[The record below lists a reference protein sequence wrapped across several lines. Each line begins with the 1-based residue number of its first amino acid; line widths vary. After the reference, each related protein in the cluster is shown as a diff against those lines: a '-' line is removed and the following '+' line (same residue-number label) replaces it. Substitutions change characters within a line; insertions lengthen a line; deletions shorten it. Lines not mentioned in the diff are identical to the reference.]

1 MTRKIYSGNMVYMKK
16 FIVQLIGLG
25 LVVYYLLPYL
35 VDGISVEDYKAAIIA
50 ALIFAFINIAIKPII
65 NVITL
70 PLNVITLG
78 LFGLIVN
85 VLLFWFVASVIVGFT
100 VTTTT
105 AAYLGAII
113 LTLANWLLDKLID

>member
-1 MTRKIYSGNMVYMKK
+1 MKK

-105 AAYLGAII
+105 AAFLGAII